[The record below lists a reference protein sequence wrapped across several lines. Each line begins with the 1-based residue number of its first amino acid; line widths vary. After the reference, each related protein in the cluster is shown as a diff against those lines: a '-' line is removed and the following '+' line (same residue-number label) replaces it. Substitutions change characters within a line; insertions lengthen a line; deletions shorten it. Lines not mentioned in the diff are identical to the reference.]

1 MAKNKMSG
9 WAIVILVLT
18 IISAVLLVM
27 GIIAFAVALPEV
39 KAVAEK
45 AARDQGLVGQDF
57 ELAVAVALA
66 AVIAAFAVS
75 IVFEIFQIVGG
86 FLFSLKGRWGVFCI
100 VVSILSAATNT
111 WELVSAISNRSGALS
126 IVTSVI
132 ALLVSAFLVVAC
144 FMHRAENRRA

>member
-9 WAIVILVLT
+9 WAIAILVLT

-39 KAVAEK
+39 KAVAEQ
-45 AARDQGLVGQDF
+45 AAHDKGLVGQDF
-57 ELAVAVALA
+57 DLAVAVALA
-66 AVIAAFAVS
+66 AVIAAFVVS
-75 IVFEIFQIVGG
+75 IVFEVFQVIGG

-111 WELVSAISNRSGALS
+111 WELISAISNRSGALT